1 MTQSLAGKSAIIT
14 GAAGGF
20 GRVITRAFLETGA
33 AVTACDVD
41 ERGLDALANDL
52 AEADLS
58 RGFVKR
64 VLNISDH
71 AACAATIDSSVE
83 HFGSIDILI
92 NNGAVGMQALRADHM
107 TNLVGIDEL
116 TPEIWDKF
124 VGVNFSGAWY
134 LTRAA
139 YPHMMAKSW
148 GRIINVTTSF
158 FTMLR
163 GRFHPYG
170 PVKAGLEAMSA
181 GHAAEFEP
189 DGITVN
195 VVVPGGP
202 SNTAMVPQE
211 APYARSDLIP
221 TAKMVPPILWLCSD
235 AAQDVTGNRY
245 IAAQWDDTRPI
256 AEARSAS
263 EAPIAWPD
271 LAGSPVWPG
280 GKPKQ

>member
-1 MTQSLAGKSAIIT
+1 
-14 GAAGGF
+14 
-20 GRVITRAFLETGA
+20 
-33 AVTACDVD
+33 
-41 ERGLDALANDL
+41 
-52 AEADLS
+52 
-58 RGFVKR
+58 
-64 VLNISDH
+64 
-71 AACAATIDSSVE
+71 
-83 HFGSIDILI
+83 
-92 NNGAVGMQALRADHM
+92 HM
-107 TNLVGIDEL
+107 
-116 TPEIWDKF
+116 K
-124 VGVNFSGAWY
+124 
-134 LTRAA
+134 
-139 YPHMMAKSW
+139 AKSW

-221 TAKMVPPILWLCSD
+221 TAKMVPPMLWLCSD
-235 AAQDVTGNRY
+235 AAQNVTGKRY
-245 IAAQWDDTRPI
+245 IAAKWDDTLPV